1 MESNE
6 RLLSIKHGNNFR
18 DLGGYQTNDGKTV
31 KWHKLIRS
39 GHLHELD
46 QSDLTTLQKLNV
58 AVDIDF
64 RAPMEAKLQP
74 DKVPSNAAY
83 HRLSVFETD
92 KTDASHSQEEIQREY
107 SNNPGAGFNHMVDV
121 YQEMVTTN
129 QAKSAYQKFFRLL
142 IEATSE
148 QSVLYHCTAGKDR
161 TGLGSVFLLSALDVD
176 VKTIEND
183 YLLTNAVTA
192 NYVNNRIKDIL
203 DAGLPTAFA
212 DNTRA
217 LATVSP
223 AYLKKSMETINATFG
238 NMPNYLK
245 EHLELSKSDIQIL
258 KHNFLDS

>member
-121 YQEMVTTN
+121 YQEN
-129 QAKSAYQKFFRLL
+129 QNGNRPLPFGCARRERVPFRRFLGD
-142 IEATSE
+142 SG
-148 QSVLYHCTAGKDR
+148 CTHWPSHGR
-161 TGLGSVFLLSALDVD
+161 MS
-176 VKTIEND
+176 
-183 YLLTNAVTA
+183 
-192 NYVNNRIKDIL
+192 
-203 DAGLPTAFA
+203 
-212 DNTRA
+212 
-217 LATVSP
+217 
-223 AYLKKSMETINATFG
+223 G
-238 NMPNYLK
+238 N
-245 EHLELSKSDIQIL
+245 HVW
-258 KHNFLDS
+258 